1 MAIKV
6 EPSLGFLGTDSGV
19 LATVTESGSISP
31 IFGNYQVEWWVG
43 EEEHWYRPESETT
56 LAHRRVGSAPVFET
70 SLTISSGRI
79 VAKTWAAIGREAQ
92 KPSVITELS
101 NESSAP
107 VAVAIVVT
115 PFNDI
120 KRLRVEKN
128 SLIVDERSQVTVDR
142 PPGYYLLQEGSENLE
157 NLIFDGK
164 ADKEIPPPLKSR
176 KKSATGALIVPLT
189 HKSGLRFVIAPT
201 IEKKIDPGSLP
212 DFSRVE
218 TGWGQRLKTSTTTS
232 LPNKDLGG
240 LGPRDLVD
248 LLISSPT
255 PQGAI
260 RLAAW
265 GLADDASERIASAD
279 PNPQWLS
286 AAIELWIRHRRVEDF
301 LPSGAVKIE
310 PLVRSLGKK
319 DALGQVL
326 TSGLTSLLRA
336 IGEDRAARDLNYLDS
351 GFPDSL
357 LSPFDDLVSETNEGV
372 QLLSKSLPQSW
383 YGKDFELHGMATRWG
398 RLGFAIRWHGE
409 NAALLWE
416 IEPHDDLAPL
426 ITIPGLQKEFSTLK
440 TEGET
445 LLIPL
450 PPKDNNGT
458 T

>member
-1 MAIKV
+1 MTIKV
-6 EPSLGFLGTDSGV
+6 ESSYGLLGTDSGV
-19 LATVTESGSISP
+19 SGTVTESGSIHP
-31 IFGNYQVEWWVG
+31 MFGNYQVEWWVG

-56 LAHRRVGSAPVFET
+56 LVHKRVGSAPVFET

-92 KPSVITELS
+92 KPSLVTELS
-101 NESSAP
+101 NESSTP
-107 VAVAIVVT
+107 VAVEIVVT
-115 PFNDI
+115 PFDDI

-142 PPGYYLLQEGSENLE
+142 PPGYYLLQEGSKNLE
-157 NLIFDGK
+157 SQIFNGK
-164 ADKEIPPPLKSR
+164 ADKEVPPPLKSR

-218 TGWGQRLKTSTTTS
+218 TGWGQRLKTRATTN
-232 LPNKDLGG
+232 LPNNDLGG
-240 LGPRDLVD
+240 LEPRDLVD
-248 LLISSPT
+248 LLILRPT

-265 GLADDASERIASAD
+265 GLVDDASERIASAD

-286 AAIELWIRHRRVEDF
+286 AAIELWIRYRRVEDF
-301 LPSGAVKIE
+301 LPSNAVKIE

-326 TSGLTSLLRA
+326 TDGLTSLLRA
-336 IGEDRAARDLNYLDS
+336 IGEDTAAQDLTNLDR

-357 LSPFDDLVSETNEGV
+357 LNPFDELVSETNEGV
-372 QLLSKSLPQSW
+372 QLLSKQLPRSW

-398 RLGFAIRWHGE
+398 KLGFAVRWHGE

-416 IEPHDDLAPL
+416 MEPHKDLVPL
-426 ITIPGLQKEFSTLK
+426 ITIPGLQKEFSTSK

-445 LLIPL
+445 LLSPL
-450 PPKDNNGT
+450 PPKDNNAT
-458 T
+458 S